1 MTGVTLINRTRLK
14 LRDVATDVSQGEFWT
29 DDELLAVLNA
39 CQLSFINF
47 CLNKGLYQE
56 LFLLMTSKEVSGQWD
71 NLPLDYL
78 HYQSGRV
85 NLNGMDVVAKIFL
98 GGDGFGF
105 LNSNLEAFI
114 IFNNLVSVRVG
125 TSFGSGILYYYK
137 NPSRIDTGT
146 FADSFNWEGYRL
158 ISDYAVTVLGMK
170 EIQTSRDFKTKKRL
184 VEELA
189 VNPPIFANYLRDKE
203 SIVKQKEQ

>member
-14 LRDVATDVSQGEFWT
+14 LRDVETDVSQGEFWT
-29 DDELLAVLNA
+29 DDEILAVLNA

-47 CLNKGLYQE
+47 CLNHNLYQE
-56 LFLLMTSKEVSGQWD
+56 LFLLMTSVDVSGRWD

-85 NLNGMDVVAKIFL
+85 EGKPAKIFL

-114 IFNNLVSVRVG
+114 IFNNLVSVRDG
-125 TSFGSGILYYYK
+125 TSFGTGTLYYYK
-137 NPSRIDTGT
+137 VPSQIDAGT
-146 FADSFNWEGYRL
+146 FADCFSWEAYRL
-158 ISDYAVTVLGMK
+158 ISDYAVTLLGMK

-203 SIVKQKEQ
+203 SIIKQKLQNE